1 MVNALT
7 AKEEQHLQDYDAIT
21 EKQLRDEAK
30 QRDFFGPNVSDL
42 YRIMEAQ
49 DMEHIGELHLDI
61 GTMRAVLERF
71 PDDDPI
77 QQMAEY
83 FIRVDMNIIENL
95 TEEIQHER
103 KQAEEFERV

>member
-1 MVNALT
+1 
-7 AKEEQHLQDYDAIT
+7 
-21 EKQLRDEAK
+21 
-30 QRDFFGPNVSDL
+30 
-42 YRIMEAQ
+42 MEAQ

-71 PDDDPI
+71 PSDDPI

-83 FIRVDMNIIENL
+83 FIRVDMNMIENL
-95 TEEIQHER
+95 TEEIQYER